1 MALTGKK
8 RLFADA
14 VIAGKSNRDAAI
26 AAGYSAK
33 TASAAGSRL
42 VKDPKVVEYLK
53 DRRKDGRKGPLA
65 AASPAPKPPPSFD
78 LGAALA
84 HSDPKTFLMAAM
96 NDLEL
101 DPRQRIDAA
110 KALMPFVHQ
119 KLGEGGKKDQQNE
132 AAKKVASR
140 FSPAAPPRLAA
151 AGGRKV

>member
-42 VKDPKVVEYLK
+42 VKDPKVVECLK
-53 DRRKDGRKGPLA
+53 ERNKGAKTAPSPA
-65 AASPAPKPPPSFD
+65 AAPATSKPFN
-78 LGAALA
+78 LGLALQ
-84 HSDPKTFLMAAM
+84 HDDPKAFLKAAM

-140 FSPAAPPRLAA
+140 FSPAAPPKLVA
-151 AGGRKV
+151 AGGKKV